1 MEYLFSSSKSFY
13 AKPLNNAGISTST
26 YLHIIYGPSPLDT
39 NKIEFLPRLRA
50 ALDIVKSTQSDED
63 WNVVKKEAFFVIDAL
78 ESAACVLENHLIH

>member
-50 ALDIVKSTQSDED
+50 ALDIARVGATLPTGIA
-63 WNVVKKEAFFVIDAL
+63 KKQHQRNCQAHGRK
-78 ESAACVLENHLIH
+78 NTKN